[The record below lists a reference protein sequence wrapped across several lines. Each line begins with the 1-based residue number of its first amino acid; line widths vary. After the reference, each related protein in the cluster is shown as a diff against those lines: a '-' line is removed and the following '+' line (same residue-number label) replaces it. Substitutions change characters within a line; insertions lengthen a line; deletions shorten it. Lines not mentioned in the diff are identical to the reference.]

1 MSLTIRK
8 NVVVWRTIMA
18 VRRKTRNQ
26 KRIERIIKLSI
37 VTLFGVAMLCLL
49 CHFLGTNFDLR
60 TITSNI
66 QKTKQVAEPERIQ
79 DFLTPN
85 EYSRPQV
92 PLEKVKGVVIHYTA
106 NPGSDA
112 AGNRNYFE
120 GLKDS
125 KITKASSHFI
135 IGLDGTIIQCLPLE
149 EIAYASNKRNVDTIA
164 IECCHPDETGKFTK
178 ETYHSLIQL
187 TAWLCGRYNL
197 KKDDIIRHYDV
208 TGKDC
213 PRYYVA
219 HEDKWEELKDDVFNY
234 IEDNFVLNDGR

>member
-1 MSLTIRK
+1 MVSRRQIRK
-8 NVVVWRTIMA
+8 HNRI
-18 VRRKTRNQ
+18 RRM
-26 KRIERIIKLSI
+26 IKLSI
-37 VTLFGVAMLCLL
+37 VTLLGVAMLCLL
-49 CHFLGTNFDLR
+49 CHFLGNNFDLR
-60 TITSNI
+60 NI
-66 QKTKQVAEPERIQ
+66 GSGMQKTKQVAEPERIQ

-85 EYSRPQV
+85 EYSRPQI

-112 AGNRNYFE
+112 EGNRNYFE

-149 EIAYASNKRNVDTIA
+149 EIAYASNERNVDTIA

-178 ETYHSLIQL
+178 KTYNSLIKL

-197 KKDDIIRHYDV
+197 KKEDIIRHYDV

-219 HEDKWEELKDDVFNY
+219 NEDKWEELKNDVFNY
-234 IEDNFVLNDGR
+234 IEENSVLNDGR

>member
-1 MSLTIRK
+1 M
-8 NVVVWRTIMA
+8 
-18 VRRKTRNQ
+18 
-26 KRIERIIKLSI
+26 KLSI
-37 VTLFGVAMLCLL
+37 VTLLGVAMLCLL
-49 CHFLGTNFDLR
+49 CHFLGNNFDLR
-60 TITSNI
+60 NI
-66 QKTKQVAEPERIQ
+66 GSGMQKTKQVAEPERIQ

-85 EYSRPQV
+85 EYSRPQI

-112 AGNRNYFE
+112 EGNRNYFE

-149 EIAYASNKRNVDTIA
+149 EIAYASNERNVDTIA

-178 ETYHSLIQL
+178 KTYNSLIKL

-197 KKDDIIRHYDV
+197 KKEDIIRHYDV

-219 HEDKWEELKDDVFNY
+219 NEDKWETLKDEVFEY
-234 IEDNFVLNDGR
+234 IEENAVR

>member
-1 MSLTIRK
+1 
-8 NVVVWRTIMA
+8 MA
-18 VRRKTRNQ
+18 VRRIARRH
-26 KRIERIIKLSI
+26 KRRRHYVKLGI
-37 VTLFGVAMLCLL
+37 VTLLGVAMLCLV
-49 CHFLGTNFDLR
+49 CYVLGNLFDLR
-60 TITSNI
+60 KIKI
-66 QKTKQVAEPERIQ
+66 DLDKTKQVAEPERIQ

-85 EYSRPQV
+85 EYSRPGIY
-92 PLEKVKGVVIHYTA
+92 LEEVNGVVIHYTA

-112 AGNRNYFE
+112 LGNRNYFE

-149 EIAYASNKRNVDTIA
+149 EIAYASNERNADTIA
-164 IECCHPDETGKFTK
+164 IECCHPDETGEFTK
-178 ETYHSLIQL
+178 ETYQSLIKL

-197 KKDDIIRHYDV
+197 KQDDIIRHYDV

-219 HEDKWEELKDDVFNY
+219 NEEEWKTLKEEVFIY
-234 IEDNFVLNDGR
+234 IENNAVEE

>member
-1 MSLTIRK
+1 
-8 NVVVWRTIMA
+8 MA
-18 VRRKTRNQ
+18 VRKNSKKH
-26 KRIERIIKLSI
+26 KRRLQNIINLSI
-37 VTLFGVAMLCLL
+37 VTLFGVAMLCLV
-49 CHFLGTNFDLR
+49 CFILGKTFDFR
-60 TITSNI
+60 AVATSLV
-66 QKTKQVAEPERIQ
+66 KTKQVAEPERIQ
-79 DFLTPN
+79 EFLTPN
-85 EYSRPQV
+85 EYSRPQI
-92 PLEKVKGVVIHYTA
+92 PLEKVEGVVIHYTA

-149 EIAYASNKRNVDTIA
+149 EIAYASNERNADTIA
-164 IECCHPDETGKFTK
+164 IECCHPDETGEFTK
-178 ETYHSLIQL
+178 ETYQSLIKL

-219 HEDKWEELKDDVFNY
+219 NEDKWEDLKEEVFVY
-234 IEDNFVLNDGR
+234 IENNAIEE